1 VSFELSFINMEVS
14 LQEQNI
20 NEINDYS
27 QKERMVNTYL
37 FHSRWL
43 NTTVLSEII
52 LSSLPHT
59 PIHSKW
65 IRFRKVQTGSWPHT
79 TNYNH
84 DFSMINS
91 NMLYLIASKGVYQ

>member
-1 VSFELSFINMEVS
+1 VSFELSFINMAVS
-14 LQEQNI
+14 LEEQNI
-20 NEINDYS
+20 NKINDYS
-27 QKERMVNTYL
+27 QKERMVHTHL

-52 LSSLPHT
+52 LSSLPHI

-65 IRFRKVQTGSWPHT
+65 IRFRKVQTGCWPHT

-84 DFSMINS
+84 GFSEINS
-91 NMLYLIASKGVYQ
+91 NILYLMASKGLYQ